1 MITKDALLELI
12 REVTYKPMTIE
23 ELLSEFGQEESASAE
38 LQQLLSQ
45 LEEAGEVVR
54 TRTKRYGA
62 PERMNLV
69 LGRLEVKA
77 KGFGFLVPD
86 QGGADYYVS
95 PTDMGGALDGDRVI
109 LRPFPKTG
117 GDRQEGE
124 IIRVLKRARDSLVG
138 VLSTFATYGFV
149 KPDDK
154 HLPQEVFI
162 PVDALGNA
170 VDGQKVVVEIV
181 TYPSRHQ
188 GMTGKVVEILG
199 FPNDPG
205 VDILSVVRKYGLP
218 EHFPDEVL
226 QAAENISHEVSEAE
240 IAQRIDLRGET
251 IVTIDGEDAKDL
263 DDAVHV
269 KKLENGHYLLGVHI
283 ADVTYYVQE
292 GGVLDKEALRRAT
305 SVYLVDRV
313 IPMLPPKLS
322 NGICSLNPQ
331 VDRLTLTCEMV
342 FNEKFERE
350 SYRLYPSVIKTKERM
365 TYRAVRDI
373 LTEADESVLL
383 RYAELIPFFK
393 LLEELA
399 LGLRQK
405 REERGA
411 IDFDFAETK
420 VVVDQEGKPLELV
433 KRERSIAE
441 RIIEEFMLA
450 ANETVAEHAYWLELP
465 FLYRVH
471 EKPAMDKMMALNE
484 FVHNFGYHLK
494 ALSKIHPRSLQQL
507 LETVK
512 GKREE
517 ALISH
522 VMLRSLKQ
530 ARYASESLG
539 HFGLA
544 TSFYTHFTSPIRR
557 YPDLQIHRIL
567 REWILEG
574 QLSPFH
580 QNRWMDLMPEIAS
593 HCSERERNATDAERE
608 TDLIKKIE
616 FMLDHVGEEF
626 DGVISGVTGFGVFV
640 ELDNSVE
647 GMIHVSYLTDDYY
660 HYHEKL
666 HALIGERTR
675 RVFRLGDRLRI
686 QVISANK
693 EQLTLEFGLVANLEE
708 VEGRKELEVAVEQKS
723 TGSSKNRHSHK
734 KGKKNKPSS
743 EYFGTPKKHDA
754 KRDKKQLKDIEVRY
768 GVKVKEKG
776 KKSKKTQPVG

>member
-23 ELLSEFGQEESASAE
+23 ELLSEFGQEGSASAE

-109 LRPFPKTG
+109 LRPFPKTD

-162 PVDALGNA
+162 PVDGLGNA

-181 TYPSRHQ
+181 IYPSRHQ

-240 IAQRIDLRGET
+240 IAQRIDLRDET

-292 GGVLDKEALRRAT
+292 GGALDKEALRRAT

-313 IPMLPPKLS
+313 IPMLPPRLS

-342 FNEKFERE
+342 FNEKYERE

-373 LTEADESVLL
+373 LTEADESVLK

-420 VVVDQEGKPLELV
+420 VVVDQEGKPLELI

-580 QNRWMDLMPEIAS
+580 QNRWTDLMPEIAS

-686 QVISANK
+686 QVMSANK

-743 EYFGTPKKHDA
+743 EYFGDPKKHDA

>member
-23 ELLSEFGQEESASAE
+23 ELLSEFGQEGSASAE

-162 PVDALGNA
+162 PVDGLGNA
-170 VDGQKVVVEIV
+170 VDGQKVVVQIV

-240 IAQRIDLRGET
+240 IAQRIDLRDET

-313 IPMLPPKLS
+313 IPMLPPRLS

-373 LTEADESVLL
+373 LTEADESVLE

-580 QNRWMDLMPEIAS
+580 QNRWTDLMPEIAS

-686 QVISANK
+686 QVMSANK